1 MCVNVY
7 LSGNEELPM
16 SRKEEAVPPPGK
28 SRLIWGFI
36 SPVGMGGALYF
47 SVLVYKKN
55 YNRVSVK

>member
-36 SPVGMGGALYF
+36 SPVGMGGGFILF
-47 SVLVYKKN
+47 CVGLQEK
-55 YNRVSVK
+55 